1 MAGRRLV
8 ANARHVLGMRVD
20 DPGFAG
26 AVEAIVGRAQS
37 HPRGYVCVANVHMT
51 MTAFDDAGFQAV
63 VNDADLVTP
72 DGMPLV
78 WALRL
83 LGRRQAERV
92 RGPDLMPAVLAEAA
106 RLDLPVGFYGATPDT
121 LERVAALFRQRH
133 PQLRLDYSY
142 APPFRPLDAV
152 EDAAVTADIVASGV
166 RILFVGLGCPKQERW
181 MAAHRGRLP
190 AVLIGVG
197 AAFDMHAGN
206 VSQAPLFMQRAGLEW
221 LHRLASE
228 PRRLW
233 RRYLVYN
240 SRFVWHFVRSW
251 FRADPRP
258 PAPPPA

>member
-1 MAGRRLV
+1 MV

-26 AVEAIVGRAQS
+26 AVAAIVERAQS
-37 HPRGYVCVANVHMT
+37 DPTGYVCVANVHMT
-51 MTAFDDAGFQAV
+51 MTAFDDDAFQAV

-83 LGRRQAERV
+83 LGRRQAQRV

-106 RLDLPVGFYGATPDT
+106 RLDLPVGYYGATPDT
-121 LERVAALFRQRH
+121 LERVASMFRQRH
-133 PQLRLDYSY
+133 PELRLAYSY
-142 APPFRPLDAV
+142 APPFRPLDPV
-152 EDAAVTADIVASGV
+152 EDAAVTADIVASGIK
-166 RILFVGLGCPKQERW
+166 ILFVGLGCPKQERW
-181 MAAHRGRLP
+181 MAAHRDRVP
-190 AVLIGVG
+190 AVMIGVG
-197 AAFDMHAGN
+197 AAFDMHADN
-206 VSQAPLFMQRAGLEW
+206 VRQAPLFMQRAGLEW

-240 SRFVWHFVRSW
+240 SRFVWHFIRSRL
-251 FRADPRP
+251 RADLPP
-258 PAPPPA
+258 PAPPKA